1 MEAFLGQK
9 RAATPA
15 EPSAALRA
23 FFEVTSPA
31 GTTAPSQQQ
40 GKCKGCGHQITMRSD
55 RISHF
60 APNKTG
66 AGSWSKYKMYR
77 ICSENMAEKNWRS
90 GFVAKKRYQAV
101 GFPCNRMLNLSSSR
115 GIRIDVPVLSVSW
128 SVVDHS
134 VIIQGLKKDLSSA
147 RPVILEESLAGSPL
161 VEIVWQRL
169 QVTGQAL
176 ITLERKIT
184 SGGKKRKLR

>member
-77 ICSENMAEKNWRS
+77 ICSENMAEKNWRF
-90 GFVAKKRYQAV
+90 GFQLYGRAL
-101 GFPCNRMLNLSSSR
+101 PCQGCQDRQLVLDSLSR
-115 GIRIDVPVLSVSW
+115 GSNPVNRHLCPAAPRYTLPRVGW
-128 SVVDHS
+128 SVGKTVH
-134 VIIQGLKKDLSSA
+134 
-147 RPVILEESLAGSPL
+147 L
-161 VEIVWQRL
+161 VKTPISDRSHVRFYF
-169 QVTGQAL
+169 
-176 ITLERKIT
+176 
-184 SGGKKRKLR
+184 

>member
-77 ICSENMAEKNWRS
+77 ICSENMAEKNWRF
-90 GFVAKKRYQAV
+90 GFQLY
-101 GFPCNRMLNLSSSR
+101 
-115 GIRIDVPVLSVSW
+115 
-128 SVVDHS
+128 
-134 VIIQGLKKDLSSA
+134 
-147 RPVILEESLAGSPL
+147 
-161 VEIVWQRL
+161 
-169 QVTGQAL
+169 GQAL
-176 ITLERKIT
+176 PCQGCQDRQLVLDSLSRGSNPVNRHLCVKVGVHAVFGSIMGPDYYGMAMAPVLLIAFLW
-184 SGGKKRKLR
+184 KRK